1 MRVLRFANYSIGYI
15 FVLQSQLAEQHNLSF
30 SIGPNFQQSPLH
42 SENTKYFITNKGTS
56 GQRNTHA
63 IRLLDESSLGQA
75 LQNIRK
81 AKNQNPKNLKPKTDR
96 KPKNRK
102 PKNQKP
108 KNHKP
113 KNHKPKNRKPKNRKP
128 KIQKPKNQRP
138 KNQRPKNQRPENQRP
153 ENQEPK
159 NAKVKNE

>member
-1 MRVLRFANYSIGYI
+1 MFCGQQNIKIGSHRIWTCFSLQEFTVIPVRVLTFANYSIGYI
-15 FVLQSQLAEQHNLSF
+15 SVLQSQLAEQHNLSF
-30 SIGPNFQQSPLH
+30 GIGPNFQQSPLH

-81 AKNQNPKNLKPKTDR
+81 AKNQILKNIKPKNRKPKNC

-108 KNHKP
+108 KNDGIIATP
-113 KNHKPKNRKPKNRKP
+113 ARKASPL
-128 KIQKPKNQRP
+128 
-138 KNQRPKNQRPENQRP
+138 
-153 ENQEPK
+153 
-159 NAKVKNE
+159 